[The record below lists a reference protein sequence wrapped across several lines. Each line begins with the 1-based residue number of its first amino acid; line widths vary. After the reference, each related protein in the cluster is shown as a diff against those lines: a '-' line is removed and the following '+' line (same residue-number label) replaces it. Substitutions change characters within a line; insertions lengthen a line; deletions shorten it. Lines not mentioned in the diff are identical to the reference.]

1 MKRTLQFALALGG
14 LALFVNALAPASQAL
29 NRPGTIRIT
38 TRQVAN
44 QIVDHGARGRG
55 VGDVQVVR
63 MLLYNKGLTPRA
75 IGHAEQICT
84 FTGRRTRVCNGTY
97 FLPRGKIIV
106 SGSLVY
112 RQFYEFAVL
121 GGTGLYNNVQGSM
134 TVTSIRPSP
143 RRDIA
148 TFRLVI

>member
-14 LALFVNALAPASQAL
+14 LALLMNAFAPESQAL
-29 NRPGTIRIT
+29 DRNGTIRIT

-44 QIVDHGARGRG
+44 QIVDHGGRGRG
-55 VGDVQVVR
+55 VGDVQVMR
-63 MLLYNKGLTPRA
+63 LLLYNKGVTPRA
-75 IGHAEQICT
+75 LGHAEMICT
-84 FTGRRTRVCNGTY
+84 FTGRRTRVCNGTF

-112 RQFYEFAVL
+112 RQFFEFAVL
-121 GGTGLYNNVQGSM
+121 GGTRLYNNVQGSL
-134 TVTSIRPSP
+134 TVTSIRPNP

-148 TFRLVI
+148 TFRLVV